1 MQTTLTD
8 VVGTASISMKITYST
23 KITPPKLD
31 AEAMAVPGM
40 LELVALA
47 QHQAD
52 LLNALKKREA
62 RQLKELARLKK
73 APKKVAPKYR

>member
-1 MQTTLTD
+1 
-8 VVGTASISMKITYST
+8 MKNNYST
-23 KITPPKLD
+23 KIVPPKMG
-31 AEAMAVPGM
+31 AEAMAVPGVV
-40 LELVALA
+40 ELMALA

-52 LLNALKKREA
+52 ILNALKKQEV